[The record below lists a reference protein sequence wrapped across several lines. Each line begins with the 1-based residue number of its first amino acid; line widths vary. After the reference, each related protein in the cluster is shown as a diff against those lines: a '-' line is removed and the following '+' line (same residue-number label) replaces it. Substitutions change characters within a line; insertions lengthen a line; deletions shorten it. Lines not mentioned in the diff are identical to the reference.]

1 MPMNVIQGGPT
12 PIVTAAVAEALAPR
26 QDKRDAVP
34 RVAVK
39 AAPKGEATKR
49 YATQPEPEQDDA
61 RGHKVDK
68 EA

>member
-26 QDKRDAVP
+26 QDKRDT
-34 RVAVK
+34 VAREPVK
-39 AAPKGEATKR
+39 PPPKGEASQR
-49 YATQPEPEQDDA
+49 YGTRPDPDSS